1 MTDLIFTDPGIDD
14 FLALSHYAEA
24 NRHNA
29 QEAYIVASAGNVS
42 LEQVGDNLQYL
53 LSLLKTPLL
62 KGYLGFGGFVS
73 EAPLETAA
81 SVHGENGLASLLVP
95 PGGCKALG
103 SLENLAKDLTDLR
116 TPIRVLVLS
125 PLSDAYRFF
134 AAYPPLREQVQE
146 VWVMGGVFRT
156 PGNINAHAEFNV
168 YQDPAAFYAFLQWG
182 LKTYL
187 VGLDLTEAL
196 EFLLDEFMYS
206 KTALGEIVK
215 HCIEFYSR
223 FHQQV
228 DGFNGIYCH
237 DLIAAALFMGQ
248 LPFETE
254 PIKITAVL
262 ENPIEERGRIIWT
275 PDAASSSCLVK
286 VQDEQALKKLILES
300 ITALVA

>member
-14 FLALSHYAEA
+14 FLALAHYAA
-24 NRHNA
+24 GHNDQA
-29 QEAYIVASAGNVS
+29 AYIVASAGNVS
-42 LEQVGDNLQYL
+42 LERVGDNLQYL
-53 LSLLKTPLL
+53 LSLLKAPLL

-81 SVHGENGLASLLVP
+81 SVHGENGLAGLPVLP
-95 PGGCKALG
+95 EGRMALG
-103 SLENLAKDLTDLR
+103 SMENLARELTDLSA
-116 TPIRVLVLS
+116 PLRVLVLS

-134 AAYPPLREQVQE
+134 ATYPHLRKQIHE
-146 VWVMGGVFRT
+146 VWVMGGTFRA

-187 VGLDLTEAL
+187 VSLDLTEAL
-196 EFLLDEFMYS
+196 EFLLDEFVYS
-206 KTALGEIVK
+206 KTSLGEIVK

-237 DLIAAALFMGQ
+237 DVIAAALFLGQ
-248 LPFETE
+248 IPFETE
-254 PIKITAVL
+254 PIKVTAVL
-262 ENPIEERGRIIWT
+262 ENPIEERGRIIWA
-275 PDAASSSCLVK
+275 PDAASSSLIVN
-286 VQDEQALKKLILES
+286 VRDEQALKKLILDS
-300 ITALVA
+300 ISALAG

>member
-14 FLALSHYAEA
+14 FLALSHYAEGK
-24 NRHNA
+24 NHNA
-29 QEAYIVASAGNVS
+29 QESYIVASAGNVS

-62 KGYLGFGGFVS
+62 KGYSGFGGFVS

-81 SVHGENGLASLLVP
+81 SVHGENGLAGLLVP
-95 PGGCKALG
+95 PGGRKALG

-134 AAYPPLREQVQE
+134 AAYPHLREQIHE
-146 VWVMGGVFRT
+146 VWVMGGTFRT
-156 PGNINAHAEFNV
+156 PGNINAYAEFNV

-187 VGLDLTEAL
+187 VALDLTEAL
-196 EFLLDEFMYS
+196 EFLLDEFIYS

-215 HCIEFYSR
+215 RCIEFYSR

-248 LPFETE
+248 IPFEAE

-275 PDAASSSCLVK
+275 LDAASSSYIVK
-286 VQDEQALKKLILES
+286 VRDEQALKKLILES
-300 ITALVA
+300 ITALVG